1 MSNQRK
7 HTSRRANPEPN
18 TCLGVLGLSLYT
30 TERNLCE
37 VCSQY
42 VLNMNGVNESR
53 GFAFVYFERIDYSK
67 EAMARANGMELDS
80 RRIQVDDSITKRTH
94 TPIPGI
100 YMGRTTHSGGGGG
113 GGKDSSGGGGRRRD
127 SYYDGGNDHGY
138 DRYED
143 YDYQYRR

>member
-1 MSNQRK
+1 MSNQRR

-18 TCLGVLGLSLYT
+18 TCFGVFGLSLYT
-30 TERNLCE
+30 TEINLRE

-42 VLNMNGVNESR
+42 GLLNGANESR
-53 GFAFVYFERIDYSK
+53 GFTFVYFETIDDSK
-67 EAMARANGMELDS
+67 KAMARANGTELDS

-100 YMGRTTHSGGGGG
+100 YMGRTTHSGGGRG
-113 GGKDSSGGGGRRRD
+113 GGKGNSGGGGRCRD
-127 SYYDGGNDHGY
+127 SSYDGRYDHGY